1 MLQEKK
7 EIKGKKYFYSNF
19 QQGVWSEEINH
30 SGESNMGE
38 IYRKLLSSLALMV
51 MTVTMIPMLTCPSA
65 HKPQIS
71 SLFTQISQAK
81 LTEL

>member
-1 MLQEKK
+1 MSSVLQEKK
-7 EIKGKKYFYSNF
+7 ERKRKDIFYSNF
-19 QQGVWSEEINH
+19 QQGVWSKEINH

-51 MTVTMIPMLTCPSA
+51 MTVTMIPELTCPSA
-65 HKPQIS
+65 HIS